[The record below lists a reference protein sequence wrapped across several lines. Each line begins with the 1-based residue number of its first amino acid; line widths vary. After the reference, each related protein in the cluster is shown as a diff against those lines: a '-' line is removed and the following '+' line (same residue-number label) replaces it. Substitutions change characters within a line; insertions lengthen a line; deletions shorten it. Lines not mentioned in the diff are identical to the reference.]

1 MKIIQNDNRVG
12 EKPKHSKTQQNNC
25 GTRQKLWWKKT
36 KQNLSQTKTKE
47 QKKTDL

>member
-25 GTRQKLWWKKT
+25 GTRQKLWWKKA
-36 KQNLSQTKTKE
+36 KQKFEPNQG
-47 QKKTDL
+47 